1 VIARHFGS
9 LAAVAASSVEALAAL
24 DGVGSVIADSMVT
37 YMGSP
42 EGRERI
48 SRLIAL
54 EVAVSESSGEN
65 LPATLAGRAV
75 VITGTIPGFTRDE
88 GEAAVIARG
97 GSSPGSVSKK
107 TYCVVVGDAPGQSKL
122 TKAAELGIP
131 VVLAKNF
138 QQLLETGEIP
148 S

>member
-1 VIARHFGS
+1 
-9 LAAVAASSVEALAAL
+9 
-24 DGVGSVIADSMVT
+24 MT
-37 YMGSP
+37 
-42 EGRERI
+42 EGLGDR
-48 SRLIAL
+48 
-54 EVAVSESSGEN
+54 

-75 VITGTIPGFTRDE
+75 VITGTVPGFTRDE

-107 TYCVVVGDAPGQSKL
+107 TYCVVVGEAPGHSKV

-131 VVLAKNF
+131 VVLAENF
-138 QQLLETGEIP
+138 GQLLETGEIP